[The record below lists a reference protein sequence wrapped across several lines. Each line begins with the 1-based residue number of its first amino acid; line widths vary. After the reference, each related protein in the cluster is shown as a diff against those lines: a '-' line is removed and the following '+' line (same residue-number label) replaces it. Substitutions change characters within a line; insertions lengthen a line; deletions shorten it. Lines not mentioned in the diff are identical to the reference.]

1 MEQAPQQAPQLKV
14 YTLTLTTEQ
23 ISAVLN
29 GLNELPRK
37 VGDQAFVSV
46 SNQVYQAQLK
56 AQAEA
61 KASTPDEKG
70 KEKEKK

>member
-1 MEQAPQQAPQLKV
+1 MEQAPQLKV
-14 YTLTLTTEQ
+14 YTLTLTPEQ
-23 ISAVLN
+23 ISVVLN

-37 VGDQAFVSV
+37 VGDQTFVSV

-56 AQAEA
+56 SQAEA

-70 KEKEKK
+70 KEKK